1 MRVALRLAFPCLLVL
16 AVLAALTASTSA
28 SPPAEPHVDVV
39 TVRGVIDTV
48 NSQYLSR
55 SLDRAASDGAE
66 AVIVLLDTP
75 GGLDTSMR
83 AMVQKILA
91 SPVPVVVYVSPSGA
105 RAGSAGVFL
114 TLAADVAAMA
124 PSTNIGAAHPVSAEG
139 QQMDDV
145 MSAKV
150 TNDAAAFARALAA
163 RHGRSEA
170 WAEQAVRGSAS
181 ITDRE
186 AVESK
191 VVDFVAADLPDLLA
205 KLDGREVTTASG
217 SRALSTRGAAVWSL
231 GMTPPEQALHT
242 LADPN
247 IAYLLLTIGVWAL
260 IAEFYHPGALIPG
273 LTGVVCLVFAF
284 VAFESLPMNWA
295 GVGLVALAMGLFIAD
310 VKAPTHGALTA
321 GGTICFVLGSL
332 MLFSPV
338 SPEAPALPDVRVS
351 PVVIAVVT
359 VGLLAFFLF
368 ALQAGLRAQRRPA
381 LLSSSRLLG
390 EAGYARTAVRPER
403 QDGTVFVRGETWTA
417 ISDDEAISPGEAV
430 EVTDVEGLRL
440 HVRRLRALR

>member
-1 MRVALRLAFPCLLVL
+1 MRVALRLTFLCLFACLFALV
-16 AVLAALTASTSA
+16 ALTASAAEPPSA
-28 SPPAEPHVDVV
+28 GPHVDVV
-39 TVRGVIDTV
+39 AVRGVIDTV

-55 SLDRAASDGAE
+55 SLDRAAADGAE

-83 AMVQKILA
+83 AMVQKIVA
-91 SPVPVVVYVSPSGA
+91 SPVPVVVYISPSGA
-105 RAGSAGVFL
+105 RAGSAGLFL

-124 PSTNIGAAHPVSAEG
+124 PNTNLGAAHPVSAEG
-139 QQMDDV
+139 QMDEV
-145 MSAKV
+145 MSEKV

-163 RHGRSEA
+163 RHGRNEV

-186 AVESK
+186 AVEAR
-191 VVDFVAADLPDLLA
+191 VVDFVAADLDDLLA
-205 KLDGREVTTASG
+205 KLDGREITSASG
-217 SRALSTRGAAVWSL
+217 PRVLDTRGAAVWSL
-231 GMTPPEQALHT
+231 EMTLPERALHT
-242 LADPN
+242 LVDPN

-260 IAEFYHPGALIPG
+260 IAEFYHPGALVPG
-273 LTGVVCLVFAF
+273 LTGVVCLVLAF

-295 GVGLVALAMGLFIAD
+295 GLALVALAMGLFIAD
-310 VKAPTHGALTA
+310 VKTPTHGALTV
-321 GGTICFVLGSL
+321 GGVVCFVLGSL
-332 MLFSPV
+332 MLFSPL

-351 PVVIAVVT
+351 PAVIAGVT
-359 VGLLAFFLF
+359 LCLLAFFLV

-381 LLSSSRLLG
+381 LISSNRLLG
-390 EAGYARTAVRPER
+390 ESGYARTALRPES
-403 QDGTVFVRGETWTA
+403 QGGAVFVRGETWTA
-417 ISDDEAISPGEAV
+417 VSDEDAIAPGEAV